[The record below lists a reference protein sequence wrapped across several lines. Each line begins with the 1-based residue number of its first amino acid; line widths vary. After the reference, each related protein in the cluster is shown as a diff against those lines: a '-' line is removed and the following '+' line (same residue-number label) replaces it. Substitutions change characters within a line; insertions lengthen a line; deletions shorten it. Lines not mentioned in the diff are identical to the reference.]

1 MCRKK
6 NNEAVDIHMP
16 AASKNVNFKSNN
28 MKTTKILRLT
38 TMNYFISTSL
48 ILFLVLSAF
57 S

>member
-1 MCRKK
+1 MCRKRI
-6 NNEAVDIHMP
+6 NEAVDIHMP